1 MGFYPYWIIFQ
12 IKISNTP
19 FDISQRFYYILSM
32 EQNPIEFIKEQVELD
47 SDTHFQDIN
56 WDRFYDI
63 LEEAY
68 LMDVKRMESLKDFD
82 TWKEWKN
89 KN

>member
-1 MGFYPYWIIFQ
+1 
-12 IKISNTP
+12 
-19 FDISQRFYYILSM
+19 M
-32 EQNPIEFIKEQVELD
+32 EKNPIEFIKEQVELD

-63 LEEAY
+63 IEEAY
-68 LMDVKRMESLKDFD
+68 LMDVKRMEELKDFD

-89 KN
+89 K

>member
-1 MGFYPYWIIFQ
+1 MTPPHQWGFLFYI
-12 IKISNTP
+12 P
-19 FDISQRFYYILSM
+19 FDITNLFYYILSM
-32 EQNPIEFIKEQVELD
+32 EKNPIEFIKEQVELD

>member
-1 MGFYPYWIIFQ
+1 
-12 IKISNTP
+12 
-19 FDISQRFYYILSM
+19 M
-32 EQNPIEFIKEQVELD
+32 EKNPIEFIKEQVELH

-56 WDRFYDI
+56 WDKFYDI

-89 KN
+89 K

>member
-1 MGFYPYWIIFQ
+1 
-12 IKISNTP
+12 
-19 FDISQRFYYILSM
+19 M
-32 EQNPIEFIKEQVELD
+32 EKNPIEFIKEQVEFD

-68 LMDVKRMESLKDFD
+68 LMDVKRMEELKDFD

-89 KN
+89 K